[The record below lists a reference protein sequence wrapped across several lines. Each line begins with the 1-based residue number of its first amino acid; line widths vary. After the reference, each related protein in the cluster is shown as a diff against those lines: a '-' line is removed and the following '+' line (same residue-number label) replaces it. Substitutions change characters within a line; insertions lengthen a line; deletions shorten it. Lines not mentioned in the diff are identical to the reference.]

1 MLSYLLVVLLGASAV
16 GAEYR
21 AGTVTTILTWE
32 PRRTR
37 LLLARI
43 GAAVIVGML
52 LFVVVH
58 AVFIGGWVLG
68 AALNG
73 STAGATSDFWRTL
86 LLVVLRGTVL
96 AGVIAAISAALAT
109 LGRNT
114 AAAMGVWFGYLVVIE
129 AILRVQ
135 AKNLIPWMLTSVG
148 GAFYSWDR
156 VAENGRSVS
165 ASSGTVR
172 LALYVVLIGGAAL
185 AAFRRRD
192 VT

>member
-58 AVFIGGWVLG
+58 AVFIGGVG
-68 AALNG
+68 A
-73 STAGATSDFWRTL
+73 
-86 LLVVLRGTVL
+86 RG
-96 AGVIAAISAALAT
+96 
-109 LGRNT
+109 R
-114 AAAMGVWFGYLVVIE
+114 
-129 AILRVQ
+129 
-135 AKNLIPWMLTSVG
+135 P
-148 GAFYSWDR
+148 
-156 VAENGRSVS
+156 
-165 ASSGTVR
+165 
-172 LALYVVLIGGAAL
+172 
-185 AAFRRRD
+185 
-192 VT
+192 